1 MTLIFS
7 RAAFELQLKMPVI
20 LIYSWKQNRNYRS
33 RFYKAIS
40 FIWFLLDLLI
50 TKSNQLLTIFFLFCK
65 RQIKVIQMDCEA
77 MQQSATGCM
86 RHSRFVSPE
95 WLLHVG
101 NNSNFS

>member
-33 RFYKAIS
+33 RFYKAIY
-40 FIWFLLDLLI
+40 FIWFLSDLLI

-86 RHSRFVSPE
+86 RHSRFVPPE
-95 WLLHVG
+95 WPLHVG